1 MSARFPRLVGS
12 AATKR
17 GSWASAVSSTR
28 ALCAIG
34 AAGSRTLTSVCQ
46 FTPPALPAYRYQ
58 GQPGLV
64 APPAPSSQLLADL
77 RLALWQFKSDTVW
90 EIYVSLAERQQLQ
103 FLSARDHY
111 NIFNSY
117 SLKAFQGKH
126 RTADTQV
133 LDRVKFT
140 WQNLHQF
147 NHPPGLREY
156 NHLLG
161 FLSHQRDVDAIE
173 SILREMQENGVEP
186 DSYTHCVRFHAYAKL
201 GQTDKAFAALEQ
213 LQQLNRIPYSYIK
226 VALIELY
233 GMIGQPTMAHSIYNQ
248 TQTPASL
255 QGVRMGAINVHI
267 TNAMLRALGR
277 NGLLQEMRT
286 VFTNAW
292 LQGGRIG
299 LNYIS
304 FEQMIRWHA
313 CHQRF
318 DMAKQYF
325 EVMQLEPFEF
335 KATPRTFRLLVPP
348 NALSTHEEYSR
359 DMIHRMAEEYKFQP
373 LDYMLSAV
381 AEIFPQTEASLTDQE
396 SSLSAFDS
404 YETDNLEQPNL
415 ASDPVPFAPA

>member
-1 MSARFPRLVGS
+1 MSALFLRLARS
-12 AATKR
+12 AAAKPGLR
-17 GSWASAVSSTR
+17 VPAVSNTR
-28 ALCAIG
+28 ALRATG
-34 AAGSRTLTSVCQ
+34 AVGARTMASISQ
-46 FTPPALPAYRYQ
+46 FTPPALPDYHCH
-58 GQPGLV
+58 GQPALV
-64 APPAPSSQLLADL
+64 VPPALSSQLLADL
-77 RLALWQFKSDTVW
+77 RLAIWQLKSDTVW
-90 EIYVSLAERQQLQ
+90 EIYMLLAERQQLQ

-111 NIFNSY
+111 NVFNSY
-117 SLKAFQGKH
+117 SLRVFQGKH
-126 RTADTQV
+126 RTADSQV

-140 WQNLHQF
+140 WQNLHQY
-147 NHPPGLREY
+147 NHAPGLREY

-161 FLSHQRDVDAIE
+161 FLSHQHDIDGIE
-173 SILREMQENGVEP
+173 SMLREMQENGVEP

-233 GMIGQPTMAHSIYNQ
+233 GMIGRPTMAHAIYNQ
-248 TQTPASL
+248 ERTPASL
-255 QGVRMGAINVHI
+255 QGVRVDTINVHI

-292 LQGGRIG
+292 LQGGRNG

-318 DMAKQYF
+318 DLAKQYF

-348 NALSTHEEYSR
+348 NALSTHGEYSR
-359 DMIHRMAEEYKFQP
+359 DMIHRMTDEYKFQP
-373 LDYMLSAV
+373 LDYMLDAV

-396 SSLSAFDS
+396 SPISAFDN
-404 YETDNLEQPNL
+404 YDADKPDQPNL
-415 ASDPVPFAPA
+415 ASDPAPFAAA